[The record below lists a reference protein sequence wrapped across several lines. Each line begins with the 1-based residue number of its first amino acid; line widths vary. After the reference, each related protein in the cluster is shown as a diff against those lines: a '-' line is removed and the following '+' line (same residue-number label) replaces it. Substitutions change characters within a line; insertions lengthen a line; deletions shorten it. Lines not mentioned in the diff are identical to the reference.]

1 MPGENP
7 YDLNYEPM
15 RIEQRIRTQNLPVG
29 LRNIGNTCYFNSL
42 LQVYYSMPHFVTKI
56 LSFPENLQKEDLK
69 GKDDKKTNQIH
80 SGLLL
85 ITELKK
91 VFGRMAI
98 GNKKYVEPGGVLK
111 AIVDENLK
119 PIQIG
124 EEYDIT

>member
-1 MPGENP
+1 
-7 YDLNYEPM
+7 M
-15 RIEQRIRTQNLPVG
+15 RIEQRIRSHNLPVG

-56 LSFPENLQKEDLK
+56 LSFPENLKKEDFK

-85 ITELKK
+85 IAELKK

>member
-1 MPGENP
+1 
-7 YDLNYEPM
+7 
-15 RIEQRIRTQNLPVG
+15 
-29 LRNIGNTCYFNSL
+29 
-42 LQVYYSMPHFVTKI
+42 MPHFVTKI
-56 LSFPENLQKEDLK
+56 LSFPENLNKEDFK

-91 VFGRMAI
+91 VFGRMAL